1 MAFLDLWRDSRDKE
15 RVEVYMYWA
24 RRKRNK
30 GMKNEALEGESQKT
44 VWGKFMMNVNLIKE
58 NSKQ

>member
-1 MAFLDLWRDSRDKE
+1 MIFKE
-15 RVEVYMYWA
+15 GVEAYRYWA

-30 GMKNEALEGESQKT
+30 GMKNEALEVESQKT
-44 VWGKFMMNVNLIKE
+44 VWGKFMMNVDLIKE

>member
-1 MAFLDLWRDSRDKE
+1 MILKE
-15 RVEVYMYWA
+15 GGEVYTYWA
-24 RRKRNK
+24 RRKMNK